1 MAEETSFTAEPDSEL
16 PSLEEVRA
24 WVGCRVDDIRG
35 NSVAKVE
42 GVLVDADNGE
52 PVWVLVRM
60 GRFGHYSVLPATHAV
75 GGAGHVWVPYERDLI
90 RRTPRV
96 EQRAELTKDQELVL
110 CAHYGIPET
119 TARGEALAD
128 RDGSAVTA
136 RPA

>member
-1 MAEETSFTAEPDSEL
+1 MNDEAAFAAEPDSEL
-16 PSLEEVRA
+16 PSLEEVRT
-24 WVGCRVDDIRG
+24 WVGCRVDDIGG

-42 GVLVDADNGE
+42 GVLVDADAGD
-52 PVWVLVRM
+52 PAWILVRM

-96 EQRAELTKDQELVL
+96 EPRSELTRDQELVL

-119 TARGEALAD
+119 TARGEAIAD
-128 RDGSAVTA
+128 RDGDAVTA
-136 RPA
+136 KPA